1 MARLILSLDTQ
12 TLAEY
17 NMDKERYTIGR
28 LPDNDVR
35 IDNPTV
41 SGHHSLIINILN
53 DSFLEDLNSTNGTY
67 VNGKLI
73 KKHALQHGDVVTV
86 GRHQLR
92 YVDAATAEADQDEFS
107 RTMVID
113 NSEMTAAHDAI
124 RKAEQA
130 ADQHAM
136 INTIAGG
143 KPLPVAK
150 VQVLN
155 GTFAGREVP
164 LNKAVT
170 TLGRP
175 GAQVVAITRRS
186 EGYNVVQVEN
196 EANREAPKLN
206 GDPLG
211 AQARQLND
219 NDVIE
224 IIGIKMGFFMD

>member
-1 MARLILSLDTQ
+1 M
-12 TLAEY
+12 
-17 NMDKERYTIGR
+17 
-28 LPDNDVR
+28 
-35 IDNPTV
+35 ID
-41 SGHHSLIINILN
+41 
-53 DSFLEDLNSTNGTY
+53 
-67 VNGKLI
+67 
-73 KKHALQHGDVVTV
+73 
-86 GRHQLR
+86 
-92 YVDAATAEADQDEFS
+92 
-107 RTMVID
+107 
-113 NSEMTAAHDAI
+113 
-124 RKAEQA
+124 
-130 ADQHAM
+130 
-136 INTIAGG
+136 TIAGG

-164 LNKAVT
+164 LSKAVT